1 MRGILRLEM
10 LSLSGGGK
18 AREEEEEEAGIT
30 GDSIRGRD
38 VEIRV

>member
-18 AREEEEEEAGIT
+18 TREEEEQERIT
-30 GDSIRGRD
+30 GDREKR
-38 VEIRV
+38 ERC